1 MSAHVTKVVVRGA
14 GHQAACS
21 CGWTLDCV
29 DAVSAAR
36 SCWEHARDA
45 TGPIKDTRGDGA

>member
-1 MSAHVTKVVVRGA
+1 MSAHVTRVVVRGA

-21 CGWTLDCV
+21 CGWLLDCV

-36 SCWEHARDA
+36 SCWEHAKNPPPDEE
-45 TGPIKDTRGDGA
+45 PF

>member
-1 MSAHVTKVVVRGA
+1 MTSHVTKVVVRGF

-21 CGWTLDCV
+21 CGWSLDCT

-36 SCWEHARDA
+36 SCWEHARDS
-45 TGPIKDTRGDGA
+45 TPPIRDLTKQDA